1 MGDGDLLTCIQAA
14 SIDSESL
21 MQDVTEDEM
30 VEFFIYCREVN
41 TRVADERTKKTGRLV
56 KLIAANDLTGVSKF
70 PDKAFQAALTGSA
83 KKAVTLYPGYA
94 GPTVILNLPWLAR
107 MLVTFLTPLFPG
119 AVREKLKFARGPMA
133 YLEKLP
139 DVLVE
144 PQRSIFLDDFQ
155 AVLDS

>member
-1 MGDGDLLTCIQAA
+1 
-14 SIDSESL
+14 

-30 VEFFIYCREVN
+30 VEFFIYHREVN

-56 KLIAANDLTGVSKF
+56 KLIATNDLTGVSKF
-70 PDKAFQAALTGSA
+70 PDKAFQAALTVSS
-83 KKAVTLYPGYA
+83 KRAVTLYPGYA

-119 AVREKLKFARGPMA
+119 AVRQKLKFARGPMS

-139 DVLVE
+139 DVLTE